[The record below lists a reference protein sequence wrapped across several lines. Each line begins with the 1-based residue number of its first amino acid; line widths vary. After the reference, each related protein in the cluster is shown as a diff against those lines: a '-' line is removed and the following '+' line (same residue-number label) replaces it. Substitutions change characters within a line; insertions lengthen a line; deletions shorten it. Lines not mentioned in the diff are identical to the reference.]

1 LPATPRAAATSLP
14 RPRGEEGKAMAYTH
28 LSQVYVD
35 RVARYGGRTALRYRE
50 DGAWHDVSWAEL
62 GERVQATAR
71 ALVELGVQE
80 GERVGI
86 FSANRPEWTIV
97 DLAAQRLRAVPVP
110 IYPTNTAKQAG
121 YIVNDAEI
129 GVLFAGARE
138 QYDRA
143 MEIVPACPTLRRVV
157 AFDSGVTLESGGMRF
172 ADVLALG
179 RGADHDAEIER
190 RMAKAGADDLLT
202 LIYTSGT
209 TGEPK
214 GVMLTH
220 GNVLATAP
228 LHDRRLLDPND
239 GDVSLCFLP
248 LSHVFERTWTFYAL
262 YVGMV
267 VCYCDDPTKVV
278 EFLQQCRPTVM
289 CAVPRFYEKIYA
301 TVMSRLA
308 AAPPARRKL
317 FHWAIGVGA
326 AYGNL
331 YKDRRPIPLLLRL
344 RRAVADRL
352 VLHKL
357 RDIVGGRIKFF
368 PCAGAPLSQ
377 EIEEFFYAAGIYICY
392 GYGLTET
399 TATVSCHEPFNF
411 RFGTVGKALPTVDVR
426 IGDDSEI
433 QVRGP
438 IVMKGYYRK
447 PEATAEA
454 FTADGWFRTGDAGVL
469 EDGVYLRITERLK
482 DLIKTAGGKY
492 VAPQLIESTVGAD
505 LFVEQIAVIGDRR
518 PYVTALIVPSF
529 LSLEPWAKEQ
539 GIPFGSREELVGD
552 DRVLA
557 LFRERIDAQ
566 SRDLARFEQVK
577 KFTLLP
583 KELTVEGGEITPTM
597 KVRRRAVEAK
607 YAAEIEAM
615 YR

>member
-1 LPATPRAAATSLP
+1 
-14 RPRGEEGKAMAYTH
+14 MAFTH
-28 LSQVYVD
+28 LAHVYLD
-35 RVARYGGRTALRYRE
+35 RIARYGQRTALRYRAA
-50 DGAWHDVSWAEL
+50 GQWHDISWTEL
-62 GERVQATAR
+62 GERVTATAR

-86 FSANRPEWTIV
+86 YSGNRPEWTIV

-110 IYPTNTAKQAG
+110 IYPTNTAKQAE

-138 QYDRA
+138 QYERVQA
-143 MEIVPACPTLRRVV
+143 IAGACSTLRRVV
-157 AFDSGVTLESGGMRF
+157 VFDETAALDGGGAMHF
-172 ADVLALG
+172 AELLALG
-179 RGADHDAEIER
+179 RGAEHDAEIER
-190 RMAKAGADDLLT
+190 RLARASADDLLT

-220 GNVLATAP
+220 ANLIATAP
-228 LHDRRLLDPND
+228 LHDQRLLDPNEN
-239 GDVSLCFLP
+239 DVSLCFLP

-262 YVGMV
+262 YAGMTN
-267 VCYCDDPTKVV
+267 CYCDDPTKVV
-278 EFLQQCRPTVM
+278 EYLQQCRPTIM

-301 TVMSRLA
+301 TVLSRLA
-308 AAPPARRKL
+308 SAPPLRQKL
-317 FHWAIGVGA
+317 FHWAIRVGA
-326 AYGNL
+326 QYGNR
-331 YKDRRPIPLLLRL
+331 YKDREPIPVGLRL
-344 RRAVADRL
+344 RHAVADKL

-399 TATVSCHEPFNF
+399 TATVSCHEPFHF
-411 RFGTVGKALPTVDVR
+411 RFGTVGRPLPTVEVR
-426 IGDDSEI
+426 IGEESEI

-438 IVMKGYYRK
+438 IVMKGYYKK
-447 PEATAEA
+447 PAATAEV

-469 EDGVYLRITERLK
+469 EDGVYLRVTERLK

-505 LFVEQIAVIGDRR
+505 LYVEQIAVIGDRR

-529 LSLEPWAKEQ
+529 LNLEPWAQAQ
-539 GIPFGSREELVGD
+539 GIAAASREDLIRD
-552 DRVLA
+552 TRIQQLYRA
-557 LFRERIDAQ
+557 RIDAQ
-566 SRDLARFEQVK
+566 SKDLARFEQIK

-583 KELTVEGGEITPTM
+583 RELTVEGGEITPTL
-597 KVRRRAVEAK
+597 KVKRRAVETK
-607 YAAEIEAM
+607 YASEIEAM
-615 YR
+615 YRA

>member
-1 LPATPRAAATSLP
+1 
-14 RPRGEEGKAMAYTH
+14 MAFTH
-28 LSQVYVD
+28 LAHVYLD
-35 RVARYGGRTALRYRE
+35 RIARYGTRTALRYRAAGVWR
-50 DGAWHDVSWAEL
+50 DISWAEL
-62 GERVQATAR
+62 GERVTATAR

-86 FSANRPEWTIV
+86 YSGNRPEWTIV

-110 IYPTNTAKQAG
+110 IYPTNTAKQAE

-129 GVLFAGARE
+129 GVIFAGGLD
-138 QYDRA
+138 QYERLRA
-143 MEIVPACPTLRRVV
+143 VSAACPTLRRVV
-157 AFDSGVTLESGGMRF
+157 VFDDAVPLDGGTALRF
-172 ADVLALG
+172 ADLLALG
-179 RGADHDAEIER
+179 HGTYHDAEIAR
-190 RMAKAGADDLLT
+190 RLGRATGDDLLT

-220 GNVLATAP
+220 SNLIATAP
-228 LHDRRLLDPND
+228 LHDQRLLDPND
-239 GDVSLCFLP
+239 NDVSLCFLP

-262 YVGMV
+262 YAGMTN
-267 VCYCDDPTKVV
+267 CYCDDPTKVV
-278 EFLQQCRPTVM
+278 EYLQQCKPTIM

-301 TVMSRLA
+301 TVLSRLA
-308 AAPPARRKL
+308 TAPPVRRKL
-317 FHWAIGVGA
+317 FHWALAVGA
-326 AYGNL
+326 RYGNM
-331 YKDRRPIPLLLRL
+331 YKDRKPIPPLLRL
-344 RRAVADRL
+344 RHAIADKL

-399 TATVSCHEPFNF
+399 TATVTCHEPFNF
-411 RFGTVGKALPTVDVR
+411 RFGTVGKPLPSVEVR
-426 IGDDSEI
+426 IGADSEI

-438 IVMKGYYRK
+438 IVMKGYYKK
-447 PEATAEA
+447 PDATAEV
-454 FTADGWFRTGDAGVL
+454 FTPDGWFRTGDAGVL

-492 VAPQLIESTVGAD
+492 IAPQLIESTVGAD
-505 LFVEQIAVIGDRR
+505 LYVEQIAVIGDRR

-529 LSLEPWAKEQ
+529 LNLEPWAKEQ
-539 GIPFGSREELVGD
+539 GIAFTGREDLIRD
-552 DRVLA
+552 ARVLA
-557 LFRERIDAQ
+557 LFRERIDAR
-566 SRDLARFEQVK
+566 SHDLARFEQVK

-583 KELTVEGGEITPTM
+583 LELTVEAGEITPTM
-597 KVRRRAVEAK
+597 KIKRRGVEAR
-607 YAAEIEAM
+607 YAAQIEAM
-615 YR
+615 YRD